1 MIKITVDLAELLPLI
16 DDLEGDIEDIVK
28 TVLAKE
34 AENILRKSI
43 MQNIYGGGR
52 GGGSEWYSS
61 TGSIKEAFTVNQ
73 VENGFVI
80 FMDEGK
86 LNAYSGIPR
95 KKLGAYVGVRG
106 QDFRQGILNSFEFA
120 PGAPGT
126 VYNKYKGI
134 PATQYFSKAFEEMD
148 ITLPQLLR
156 DGLIARGWRVS

>member
-61 TGSIKEAFTVNQ
+61 TQGMKEAFTVKQ
-73 VENGFVI
+73 EGNGFVI
-80 FMDEGK
+80 YMDPSK
-86 LNAYSGIPR
+86 MNRTSPIPR
-95 KKLGAYVGVRG
+95 KKLGAYSSIK
-106 QDFRQGILNSFEFA
+106 DEDKRQQMVEWFET
-120 PGAPGT
+120 GAKGT
-126 VYNKYKGI
+126 VYNKFAGI
-134 PATQYFSKAFEEMD
+134 PGTKYFEGAFDEMD
-148 ITLPQLLR
+148 INLPLLLAR
-156 DGLIARGWRVS
+156 SLRARGWRVE

>member
-1 MIKITVDLAELLPLI
+1 MIKITVDLSELLPLI
-16 DDLEGDIEDIVK
+16 DDLEGDIEDIIK

-86 LNAYSGIPR
+86 LSAYSGIPR
-95 KKLGAYVGVRG
+95 KKLGAYVGVKG
-106 QDFRQGILNSFEFA
+106 QDFRQGILLAFEDDHPRTA
-120 PGAPGT
+120 T
-126 VYNKYKGI
+126 VYNRFQQIPGTKY
-134 PATQYFSKAFEEMD
+134 FNKAFEEMD
-148 ITLPQLLR
+148 TTLPQLLKS
-156 DGLIARGWRVS
+156 GLIARGWRVS

>member
-16 DDLEGDIEDIVK
+16 DDLEGDIEDIIK

-86 LNAYSGIPR
+86 LSAYSGIPR

-106 QDFRQGILNSFEFA
+106 EDFRQGILQSFET
-120 PGAPGT
+120 GAKGT
-126 VYNKYKGI
+126 RYNKFQGI
-134 PATQYFSKAFEEMD
+134 PATGYFNKAFEEMD
-148 ITLPQLLR
+148 TTLTQLLKN
-156 DGLIARGWRVS
+156 GLIARGWRVS

>member
-86 LNAYSGIPR
+86 LSAYSGIPR
-95 KKLGAYVGVRG
+95 KKLGAYVGVKG
-106 QDFRQGILNSFEFA
+106 QDFRQGILQSFET
-120 PGAPGT
+120 GAKGT
-126 VYNKYKGI
+126 RYNKFAGI
-134 PATQYFSKAFEEMD
+134 PETGYFNKAFEEMD
-148 ITLPQLLR
+148 TTLPQLLKN
-156 DGLIARGWRVS
+156 GLIARGWRVS

>member
-86 LNAYSGIPR
+86 LSAYSGIPR

-106 QDFRQGILNSFEFA
+106 EDFRQGILQSFET
-120 PGAPGT
+120 GAPGT
-126 VYNKYKGI
+126 VYNKFQGI
-134 PATQYFSKAFEEMD
+134 PATGYFNKAFEEMD
-148 ITLPQLLR
+148 TTLPQLLKS
-156 DGLIARGWRVS
+156 GLIARGWRVS

>member
-28 TVLAKE
+28 TVLANE

-86 LNAYSGIPR
+86 LSAYSGIPR

-106 QDFRQGILNSFEFA
+106 EDFRQGILQSFET
-120 PGAPGT
+120 GAPGT
-126 VYNKYKGI
+126 VYNKFQGI
-134 PATQYFSKAFEEMD
+134 PATGYFNKAFEEMD
-148 ITLPQLLR
+148 TTLSQLLR
-156 DGLIARGWRVS
+156 SGLIARGWRVS

>member
-86 LNAYSGIPR
+86 LSAYSGIPR

-106 QDFRQGILNSFEFA
+106 EDFRQGILQSFET
-120 PGAPGT
+120 GAPGT
-126 VYNKYKGI
+126 RYNKFQGI
-134 PATQYFSKAFEEMD
+134 PATGYFNKAFEEMD
-148 ITLPQLLR
+148 ITLPQMLKN
-156 DGLIARGWRVS
+156 GLIARGWRVS

>member
-16 DDLEGDIEDIVK
+16 DDLEGDIEDIIK

-86 LNAYSGIPR
+86 LSAHSGIPR

-106 QDFRQGILNSFEFA
+106 EDFRQGILQSFET
-120 PGAPGT
+120 GAKGT
-126 VYNKYKGI
+126 RYNKFQGI
-134 PATQYFSKAFEEMD
+134 PATGYFNKAFEEMNT
-148 ITLPQLLR
+148 TLPQLLKS
-156 DGLIARGWRVS
+156 GLIARGWRVS